1 MFFKFYKQIGDFSN
15 KTIRNLAKD
24 LNVLKIGHTG
34 ILDPLAEGLI
44 IFATD
49 DDTKLFEYLKN
60 TKKTYIATARLFLQS
75 DTLDVTGNVEEL
87 KKKNIT
93 RLELINA
100 INQISKTK
108 SQVPPIYSAKKIN
121 GKKAYEYARE
131 NKIIEIRQ
139 QSINIDY
146 IELIDFI
153 GDTFKIRT
161 TVSSGTYIRT
171 LLLDIAKLLGTRCV
185 MTSLKRIAIGEVELD
200 SLKPGEYSKIKMES
214 LFDIPKY
221 YANQAE
227 LKELSFG
234 RKILVNLSYET
245 LFIINS
251 STNEIASA
259 GEIQNN
265 YFYPKKVFNRRLI
278 WKN

>member
-34 ILDPLAEGLI
+34 KILDPLAEGLM

-108 SQVPPIYSAKKIN
+108 SQVPPYIVLKK
-121 GKKAYEYARE
+121 
-131 NKIIEIRQ
+131 
-139 QSINIDY
+139 
-146 IELIDFI
+146 
-153 GDTFKIRT
+153 
-161 TVSSGTYIRT
+161 
-171 LLLDIAKLLGTRCV
+171 
-185 MTSLKRIAIGEVELD
+185 
-200 SLKPGEYSKIKMES
+200 
-214 LFDIPKY
+214 
-221 YANQAE
+221 
-227 LKELSFG
+227 
-234 RKILVNLSYET
+234 
-245 LFIINS
+245 
-251 STNEIASA
+251 
-259 GEIQNN
+259 
-265 YFYPKKVFNRRLI
+265 
-278 WKN
+278 